1 MAVERFNL
9 PSLAAVAA
17 VVAGLSLGACA
28 PQVDE
33 RGWRPDDVAVS
44 AIRPGV
50 DNKESV
56 IRLLGTPST
65 VSNFDDQSWYY
76 ISATTQRLAFRRDE
90 LTNQAVLI
98 VSFDQAG
105 NVTEVSR
112 LDTEDGKDVAMNPDK
127 TPTLGNELTIWQQLF
142 GNLGRFNSPA
152 GGSSTAPLPGGT
164 IGRP

>member
-1 MAVERFNL
+1 MAAKRFVPPKL
-9 PSLAAVAA
+9 TAAAVLTALA
-17 VVAGLSLGACA
+17 LGACA
-28 PQVDE
+28 PVIDE

-56 IRLLGTPST
+56 ARLLGTPST
-65 VSNFDDQSWYY
+65 VSNFDDSSWYY
-76 ISATTQRLAFRRDE
+76 ISATTERVAFERDAV
-90 LTNQAVLI
+90 TDQAVLI
-98 VSFDQAG
+98 IDFDPAG

-112 LDTEDGKDVAMNPDK
+112 LDQEDGKQVAMNPDR

-142 GNLGRFNSPA
+142 GNLGRFNAPS
-152 GGSSTAPLPGGT
+152 GGSSSAPLPGGT